1 MCPQVKAKKA
11 AGKRS
16 GAKKKPRASDDLS
29 YSAAAHDYAR
39 EVVEGRRL
47 ACKWVRL
54 ACERHLKDL
63 AREKEK
69 SWPYKF
75 DPQKAARACR
85 FIELMPHIKGQWA
98 RPAPGQRNR
107 IRMEPWQK
115 FLTCVIFGW
124 VEKQTDLRRF
134 SEAYICVPRKNAK
147 STWAAAVGDYMFCAD
162 GEYGA
167 EVYSGATT
175 EKQAW
180 EVFRVAW
187 RMARRTPELESIF
200 GVEWAAK
207 SLYIEEDGSRFEPL
221 IGDPGDGSSPSCAI
235 IDEFHE
241 HSTANQYDT
250 MKTGMGARSQP
261 LLLVITTAGSNI
273 AGPCHDLQV
282 EAQKVLEGIVENDAL
297 FAIVY
302 TIDEKDDW
310 TTEES
315 LKKANP
321 NYDVSVSGKFL
332 QKQVREAVQQASKQN
347 LVKTKHL
354 NIWVGAATAWMNMQ
368 AWAKCADPSLNIE
381 EFLKHDCYEGADLSS
396 KVDMTA
402 RMRVFVRL
410 DEKGKKQYYVFG
422 QYYLPEDRILDPKC
436 QHYQR
441 WHHEGSLVGIPGAEI
456 DYSVIRKD
464 ILADTVRFNMRCVAF
479 DPWSALQLQQE
490 LTVELGED
498 VVISIPQQTRFLSD
512 PMKEIEAAVLSGRL
526 HHDGDK
532 PLAWA
537 MSNVVAKPDANGN
550 LFPRKER
557 DENKID
563 PVSALINAISRA
575 MVATPKKKSVY
586 SSRGLV
592 TV

>member
-1 MCPQVKAKKA
+1 MKKVT
-11 AGKRS
+11 GKRS
-16 GAKKKPRASDDLS
+16 RAKKKPHAPADLS
-29 YSAAAHDYAR
+29 YSATAHDYAR
-39 EVVEGRRL
+39 EVVEGRKP
-47 ACKWVRL
+47 ACRWVKL

-69 SWPYKF
+69 GWPFKF
-75 DPQKAARACR
+75 DPLAAARACR

-98 RPAPGQRNR
+98 RPVPGQRNR
-107 IRMEPWQK
+107 IRLEPWQK
-115 FLTCVIFGW
+115 FLTCAIFGW
-124 VEKQTDLRRF
+124 VWKQSGLRRF
-134 SEAYICVPRKNAK
+134 SEAYVCIPRKNAK
-147 STWAAAVGDYMFCAD
+147 STWAAAVALYLLAAD
-162 GEYGA
+162 NEYGA

-180 EVFRVAW
+180 EVFRPAW
-187 RMARRTPELESIF
+187 RMVRRTPELESIF
-200 GVEWAAK
+200 GVQWAAK

-221 IGDPGDGSSPSCAI
+221 IGDPGDGSSPSGAI

-241 HSTANQYDT
+241 HATANQYDT

-273 AGPCHDLQV
+273 AGPCHDLQT

-310 TTEES
+310 TTEEA
-315 LKKANP
+315 LRKANP
-321 NYDVSVSGKFL
+321 NYDVSVSGTFL

-368 AWAKCADPSLNIE
+368 SWAKCADPSLKIE
-381 EFLKHDCYEGADLSS
+381 EFLKQDCYEGDDLSS
-396 KVDMTA
+396 KVDITA
-402 RMRVFVRL
+402 RMRIFVRL
-410 DEKGKKQYYVFG
+410 DEKSRKHYYLFG
-422 QYYLPEDRILDPKC
+422 RYYLPEDRILDPKC

-441 WHHEGSLVGIPGAEI
+441 WAHEGSLIGIPGAEI
-456 DYSVIRKD
+456 DYGVIKKD
-464 ILADTVRFNMRCVAF
+464 ILADTERFNMRSIAF

-490 LTVELGED
+490 LAAELPDD
-498 VVISIPQQTRFLSD
+498 VVISIPQQVRFLSD

-537 MSNVVAKPDANGN
+537 MSNVVAKADNNGN

-557 DENKID
+557 EENKID
-563 PVSALINAISRA
+563 PVSALLNAISRA

-586 SSRGLV
+586 SSRGLIAV
-592 TV
+592 